1 MLLDMKLIMFF
12 NIFYPRQFGASLCG
26 FIITVL
32 RIITKSTTA
41 SLHLSTY
48 YYFGATA
55 FFIGVVIILFIR
67 LTKGRA
73 FQRYYS
79 RAAKYSLDTDL
90 KNPFKRFACFSYEAI
105 KVLSYKRVF
114 CYCFLLLLIQL
125 QQFMVLPSVITM
137 AHDFLGKG
145 WYPVLLVLVY
155 NIGDMLGRGPMS
167 LYYTYNLG
175 WAWLSTFVRFSLII
189 GICLSVPPYMLSR
202 RPAWMATFVG
212 LLGLSTG
219 HLNTSLM
226 SHAPLDVP
234 GKAKETVGYL
244 GVLSMTLG
252 MAGGSALS
260 LGLKALIERVN

>member
-1 MLLDMKLIMFF
+1 M
-12 NIFYPRQFGASLCG
+12 NIS
-26 FIITVL
+26 
-32 RIITKSTTA
+32 S
-41 SLHLSTY
+41 Y
-48 YYFGATA
+48 YYFGATS
-55 FFIGVVIILFIR
+55 FFIAIAIGLFIR

-73 FQRYYS
+73 FQRYYY
-79 RAAKYSLDTDL
+79 RAAKYNLDKDL
-90 KNPFKRFACFSYEAI
+90 KHPFKRLACFSFEAI

-114 CYCFLLLLIQL
+114 CYCFLLMTIQL
-125 QQFMVLPSVITM
+125 QLFMVMPSVVTM
-137 AHDFLGKG
+137 AKDFLGNG

-155 NIGDMLGRGPMS
+155 NIGDVIGRGPMS
-167 LYYTYNLG
+167 LYYNYNLC
-175 WAWLSTFVRFSLII
+175 WAWLSTFVRFSLVI

-226 SHAPLDVP
+226 SHASIDVP

-252 MAGGSALS
+252 MALGSALS
-260 LGLKALIERVN
+260 LGIKALIERVN